1 MASVAAEEEEV
12 GGEAGEE
19 EEGKEKERREEKKF
33 RLISYEVQQNSE
45 ASVGQNHRPFVLLDA
60 VELKFVQQQLGGQE
74 GQLEG
79 KGGRELVSC
88 SLKLTT
94 LFLGH
99 GFGVYAYCASE
110 FKFKEMVNYLR
121 GVHREVL
128 SSLL

>member
-1 MASVAAEEEEV
+1 M
-12 GGEAGEE
+12 GGKQG
-19 EEGKEKERREEKKF
+19 RRRKGRKRRGEKKF

-60 VELKFVQQQLGGQE
+60 VKLKFVQQQLGGQE

-94 LFLGH
+94 LFG
-99 GFGVYAYCASE
+99 G
-110 FKFKEMVNYLR
+110 MVLECMRTVRQSLSLR
-121 GVHREVL
+121 KW
-128 SSLL
+128 